1 MPGFFYRWH
10 YEYLHPASCCAMGRG
25 VPVERPVVRNN
36 APSLSPAII
45 SLGLH
50 AKLKTKEDPKTHD
63 NPVYRVIRATPP

>member
-1 MPGFFYRWH
+1 MSTSTLR
-10 YEYLHPASCCAMGRG
+10 PAAPWRRG

-50 AKLKTKEDPKTHD
+50 TKLKTKDDP
-63 NPVYRVIRATPP
+63 R